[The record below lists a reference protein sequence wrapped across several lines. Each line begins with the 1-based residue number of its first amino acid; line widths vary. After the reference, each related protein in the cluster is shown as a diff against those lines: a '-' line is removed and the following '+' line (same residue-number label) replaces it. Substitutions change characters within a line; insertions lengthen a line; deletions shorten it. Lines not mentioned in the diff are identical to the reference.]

1 MAPRV
6 ATNLLNEKLFIA
18 NNLLVKKPGLDDTE
32 EIRQLIYVTTCLGE
46 SQFYTHSLCA
56 DVTKFTKF

>member
-46 SQFYTHSLCA
+46 SILHT
-56 DVTKFTKF
+56 